1 VQTPYTVGDSE
12 TETEIPGFA
21 LEDVHT
27 VIWNA
32 REQRRFK
39 PKNDSGPSTIS
50 GPVAAAGKYNPDIGI
65 FG

>member
-1 VQTPYTVGDSE
+1 VQTSYAVGDSE
-12 TETEIPGFA
+12 TEIEIPGFA
-21 LEDVHT
+21 LEDTHR

-32 REQRRFK
+32 REQKRSK

-50 GPVAAAGKYNPDIGI
+50 GPIAAARKYNPDIGI

>member
-1 VQTPYTVGDSE
+1 VQTSHAMNDSE
-12 TETEIPGFA
+12 TEIEIPGFTI
-21 LEDVHT
+21 EDAHR

-32 REQRRFK
+32 REQKRSK

-50 GPVAAAGKYNPDIGI
+50 GPIMAARKYNPDIGI